1 MKLQYLV
8 AFSFLTV
15 DASEIFPPCLKHDC
29 VPLKVYTAPGIGF
42 GLSFSSGTA
51 AAHLRNGTV
60 LDLALVHATPDYTA
74 LMARL
79 VALPETP
86 PPLNRWNKW
95 RRSINKKFG
104 RPATTDVGTLAEM
117 FTSLRDAATTA
128 LAPINPLDR
137 VVVTTPPMP
146 GLADYDLID
155 ALEYASLRPW
165 LCSDFC
171 EEVPYADPGFPFGPG
186 VGYPEELTEAHAVMA
201 AHGLGLCENYDNLDL
216 CFNEELSMPLEKA
229 MVVGLTEMDFRA
241 EVMKTRGSFPE
252 FPDVVDKFV
261 DLTVGLNAREG
272 FQSEEAFWAY
282 IGSRLKML
290 VSRLPMKL
298 TRVWLVGENST
309 YPAFLDTLREAIE
322 GSRHGYVFGQ
332 GGIDAEQLLERGGAI
347 SPTFSS
353 ARGAAQYARW
363 RQQAP
368 LGCYERPGC
377 KDERRGDGHDGRGE
391 RAELR

>member
-1 MKLQYLV
+1 MKLQNLFALFV
-8 AFSFLTV
+8 LAV
-15 DASEIFPPCLKHDC
+15 DASEIFPPCQKHDC
-29 VPLKVYTAPGIGF
+29 VPSGVYTAPGIGF

-51 AAHLRNGTV
+51 AAHLHNGTV
-60 LDLALVHATPDYTA
+60 LDLAFVRAKPDYTA

-79 VALPETP
+79 IALPEAP
-86 PPLNRWNKW
+86 PPLNRWRKW
-95 RRSINKKFG
+95 RRSINKKLR
-104 RPATTDVGTLAEM
+104 RPATPDVGTLAEM
-117 FTSLRDAATTA
+117 LTSLRDAATTA

-165 LCSDFC
+165 VCSDFC
-171 EEVPYADPGFPFGPG
+171 EELPYADPGFPFGPG

-201 AHGLGLCENYDNLDL
+201 GHGLGLCEDYDNLDL
-216 CFNEELSMPLEKA
+216 CFNEEQSMPLEKV
-229 MVVGLTEMDFRA
+229 MVVGLTETDFRA
-241 EVMKTRGSFPE
+241 EVMKTQGSFPE
-252 FPDVVDKFV
+252 FPDIIYGFV
-261 DLTVGLNAREG
+261 DLTAGLNARGG
-272 FQSEEAFWAY
+272 FQSEEAYWAY

-298 TRVWLVGENST
+298 TRVWLAGENST
-309 YPAFLDTLREAIE
+309 HPAFLDTIREAIE
-322 GSRHGYVFGQ
+322 GSGHGYVFGQ
-332 GGIDAEQLLERGGAI
+332 GGVDAGQLLERSGAI

-377 KDERRGDGHDGRGE
+377 KDERRGDGHDSRE
-391 RAELR
+391 KKIDLR